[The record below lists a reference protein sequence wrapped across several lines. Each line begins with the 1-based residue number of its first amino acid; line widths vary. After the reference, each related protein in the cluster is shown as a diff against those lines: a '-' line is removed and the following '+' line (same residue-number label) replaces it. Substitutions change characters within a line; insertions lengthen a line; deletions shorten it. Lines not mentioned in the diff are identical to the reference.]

1 MNLLRDDFARGLKVN
16 LDSTYCDT
24 GCWIVGQTWST
35 NEVNFTDAR
44 EHDFQRMRPVRNI
57 FIWVHLQGIA
67 LCCRVQIWEDLRIID
82 KNVDIEAFT
91 MVSGA

>member
-44 EHDFQRMRPVRNI
+44 EHDFQRMRPVR
-57 FIWVHLQGIA
+57 
-67 LCCRVQIWEDLRIID
+67 
-82 KNVDIEAFT
+82 
-91 MVSGA
+91 